1 MLVVRE
7 NRFQSHWNNVKLHFF
22 GTSNFTTVCF
32 CRDEYF
38 LTRNEMNNLGIENL
52 PDQNVLVGPLNT
64 FKSKF
69 TFWRTYNTEKRNNLY
84 H

>member
-32 CRDEYF
+32 CKDEHF
-38 LTRNEMNNLGIENL
+38 LTRDKMNNLAIENL
-52 PDQNVLVGPLNT
+52 PD
-64 FKSKF
+64 
-69 TFWRTYNTEKRNNLY
+69 
-84 H
+84 